1 MFFFNDT
8 ATPEIYPLS
17 LHDALPI
24 WTLAVVPPL
33 VVPAHGVVVGDGPA
47 GGQQRL
53 AGGGLH
59 LVPLRH
65 EGVRTARRQHREVG
79 GAPVRVDVGEAARD
93 RASAADL
100 GQIGRASCRE
110 RV

>member
-53 AGGGLH
+53 AGGDLH
-59 LVPLRH
+59 LVPLLH
-65 EGVRTARRQHREVG
+65 ERSEEHTSELQSRQYLV
-79 GAPVRVDVGEAARD
+79 
-93 RASAADL
+93 
-100 GQIGRASCRE
+100 CRLLLE
-110 RV
+110 KKKSHSHFNSTFSLSPHPYL